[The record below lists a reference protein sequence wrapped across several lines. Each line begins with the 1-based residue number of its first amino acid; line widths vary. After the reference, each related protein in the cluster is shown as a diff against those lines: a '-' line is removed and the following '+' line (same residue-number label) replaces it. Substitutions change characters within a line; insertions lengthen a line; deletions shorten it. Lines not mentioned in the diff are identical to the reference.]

1 MATLHI
7 EHPITDLETWLGAF
21 NRFDEARKKAGVRA
35 QRIHQPVDDDKYIYV
50 ALDFDGVE
58 EAASFKRFLETT
70 VWASAEGFACARRE
84 PDGESADR
92 GKSRRVA
99 TTRTPPRRGPCP
111 RFAERAGRCRTTS
124 DGRLSSRSPRNRGC
138 PQATVLVHSAKLIW
152 ATRSGRVQGVPRG
165 IGS

>member
-70 VWASAEGFACARRE
+70 VWASAEASPALDGSPMARVLTE
-84 PDGESADR
+84 
-92 GKSRRVA
+92 V
-99 TTRTPPRRGPCP
+99 
-111 RFAERAGRCRTTS
+111 RA
-124 DGRLSSRSPRNRGC
+124 
-138 PQATVLVHSAKLIW
+138 AA
-152 ATRSGRVQGVPRG
+152 
-165 IGS
+165 